1 MLKLARVLAVAL
13 SGVAALVVLPS
24 LASAETCP
32 NAQYRVGPSANLP
45 DCRAYEQVTP
55 VEKEGGLFTGTAMG
69 PGSEGTPNVV
79 VRSFAGID
87 GVQDD
92 NGLEG
97 ALYSIERTAS
107 GWATSPLPPPAS
119 EYQTSLI
126 AGGTLTYLG
135 ESLDGRLV
143 LWQGRRVGQSDN
155 RVDFWVSGPGGV
167 VEDVGPLTPPNTPD
181 DTVNEITNL
190 SGLKID
196 PVGESADFSH
206 IFYQTAPSF
215 AAGFH
220 FWPFD
225 ETRETSDREK
235 TDFYPRVED
244 LYEFVGR
251 NDSAPMLVGVNNE
264 GKLISDCGTE
274 LGAGSDLES
283 PMDRYQHFALH
294 NAVSFDGETVF
305 FTSAA
310 CGSAPAANE
319 LFARVGNGT
328 PGARTVAISEPS
340 VSDCAACDTSAVSVE
355 PAFFQGASTD
365 GSKVFFVTRQPL
377 LGGDGSANIYEYDFD
392 APPGEKIIRVSGGD
406 ATVSDPTAEVQG
418 IVQTSQDGSHVY
430 FVASGVLTKNPN
442 AQGQVA
448 HAGANNLYMFERDA
462 QYPSGRTVFIADL
475 SQGDQKLWTVAH
487 NVVGAEVVRS
497 NITPDGRFLVF
508 TSMTEHLTPDDASTA
523 AQVFEYDA
531 AAGSLTR
538 VSIGQD
544 GYNDN
549 GNMSSAEASILSPLY
564 PETSDPIVYSTYM
577 TVSADGSY
585 VFFESADGL
594 TPQALNQVIIGEE
607 QGIEQGAKVYAE
619 NVYEYHD
626 GNVYLISDGR
636 DLSEAFGASAVH
648 LLGTDESGADVFF
661 STADPLAPSDIDSNM
676 DIYDA
681 RVDGGFPAPAV
692 KQQCAGDECQGVLSA
707 APVLLAPGSEF
718 QAGGNPP
725 LVPPAPVA
733 KPKVK
738 KVKKSGKKAKR
749 RTGKAGG
756 RAKRAARK
764 RGLVHGKRGRS

>member
-13 SGVAALVVLPS
+13 VSAVALVVLPS

-32 NAQYRVGPSANLP
+32 NAQYRVGPSASLP

-55 VEKEGGLFTGTAMG
+55 VEKEGGLFDKLSMG
-69 PGSEGTPNVV
+69 PGSDGTPNMIVK
-79 VRSFAGID
+79 SFAGID

-92 NGLEG
+92 SGLEG
-97 ALYSIERTAS
+97 ALYSTERTAS
-107 GWATSPLPPPAS
+107 GWVTSPLPPPAS
-119 EYQTSLI
+119 EYQTSNI
-126 AGGTLTYLG
+126 AGGVSPYLA
-135 ESLDGRLV
+135 ESLDDRSV
-143 LWQGRRVGQSDN
+143 LWQGRRVGQPEN
-155 RVDFWVSGPGGV
+155 RVDFWVSGPGGL
-167 VEDVGPLTPPNTPD
+167 VEDVGPLTPPDTPD
-181 DTVNEITNL
+181 GEVNEITNL
-190 SGLKID
+190 GGLAIY
-196 PVGESADFSH
+196 PAGESADFSH
-206 IFYQTAPSF
+206 ILYQAAPNFSE
-215 AAGFH
+215 GFH

-225 ETRETSDREK
+225 ETREAPDLEK
-235 TDFYPRVED
+235 TDFYPKVED

-251 NDSAPMLVGVNNE
+251 NSSAPMFVGVNNE

-274 LGAGSDLES
+274 LGAGDLES
-283 PMDRYQHFALH
+283 PMKRYQHFAFH
-294 NAVSFDGETVF
+294 NAVSFDGETAF

-328 PGARTVAISEPS
+328 PDAHTVAISEPS
-340 VSDCAACDTSAVSVE
+340 ASDCAACDTSAVSAGH
-355 PAFFQGASTD
+355 PAIFQGASVD
-365 GSKVFFVTRQPL
+365 GSKAFFVTQQPL
-377 LGGDGSANIYEYDFD
+377 LGGDESPNIYEYDFD

-406 ATVSDPTAEVQG
+406 ATVSNPTAEVQG

-430 FVASGVLTKNPN
+430 FVARGVLTKNPN

-448 HAGANNLYMFERDA
+448 RAGANNLYLFERDA
-462 QYPSGRTVFIADL
+462 LYPSGRTVFIADL
-475 SQGDQKLWTVAH
+475 SQSDDGMWIVTESS
-487 NVVGAEVVRS
+487 AEVS
-497 NITPDGRFLVF
+497 NITPDGSFLVF
-508 TSMTEHLTPDDASTA
+508 TSKTEHLTPNDASTA

-531 AAGSLTR
+531 MTGSLTR

-549 GNMSSAEASILSPLY
+549 GNTDTAELTISSTDYSESSDPADYSSA
-564 PETSDPIVYSTYM
+564 M

-585 VFFESADGL
+585 VFFQSTDGL
-594 TPQALNQVIIGEE
+594 TPQALNQVIIRENDGT
-607 QGIEQGAKVYAE
+607 KVYAE

-636 DLSEAFGASAVH
+636 DLSEVFGESAVL

-661 STADPLAPSDIDSNM
+661 STADLLAPSDIDSNA

-725 LVPPAPVA
+725 LAPPSSIA

-738 KVKKSGKKAKR
+738 KAKKTGKKAKR
-749 RTGKAGG
+749 RTDKAGR

-764 RGLVHGKRGRS
+764 RGRVHGGGGRS